1 MTERPIDKYFEV
13 VKGLRLIDDDY
24 MTKFFDGQND
34 LAELILRILTP
45 EKTLKVMRVTA
56 QKEVKNLQG
65 RSIRLDILAVDDQER
80 LHNVEVQ
87 RAKDGAQPKR
97 ARYNSSL
104 IDANSIESGSK
115 HSDLPEQYVIFITE
129 KDVYGKGL
137 PMYHV
142 ERMILELNELFNDSE
157 HIIYVNGEYVGEDE
171 VGRLMN
177 DFRATRAD
185 EMNFPELSKR
195 MRYFKETEEGVS
207 EMCEAVEKIV
217 NEEVEREMVSAVQ
230 HAAKSFNVS
239 EEDAAEKLGYDPSS
253 YERAKKNQSLM
264 V

>member
-24 MTKFFDGQND
+24 MTKFFDGQNV

-45 EKTLKVMRVTA
+45 EKSLKVIRVTA

-115 HSDLPEQYVIFITE
+115 HADLPEQYVIFITE

-142 ERMILELNELFNDSE
+142 ERMILELNERFNDSE
-157 HIIYVNGEYVGEDE
+157 HIIYVNGEYDGDDE
-171 VGRLMN
+171 VGKLMN
-177 DFRATRAD
+177 DFRVSNAD
-185 EMNFPELSKR
+185 EMNYPELSER
-195 MRYFKETEEGVS
+195 MRYFKETEKGVN

-217 NEEVEREMVSAVQ
+217 IEEKERDMINAVQ
-230 HAAKSFNVS
+230 HVSQAFNVS
-239 EEDAAEKLGYDPSS
+239 EEDAAEKLGYGIDA
-253 YERAKKNQSLM
+253 YEAAKRHQKM
-264 V
+264 MA